1 MLLHSGPNERDIKRM
16 KESWVDKKSI
26 LTEKQLVAQR
36 FNTEKKPFSETEID
50 QFYPIQDNPK
60 KQLTL
65 TC

>member
-26 LTEKQLVAQR
+26 LTEKQLIAQR